1 MWNGPSLAG
10 EQGLLLEAIHE
21 ESTSGICHLVA
32 NFQSVIHL
40 VPNINV
46 YVKRCNMWRCIIFL
60 KGGGGWLI
68 ILVAYTVCI

>member
-1 MWNGPSLAG
+1 MWNRPSLAG
-10 EQGLLLEAIHE
+10 ERGLLLEAIPE

-32 NFQSVIHL
+32 NSQSVKHL
-40 VPNINV
+40 VTNTNV

-60 KGGGGWLI
+60 KGGEGWLI